1 MPGVSLIALLLASA
15 QAGHAHVHG
24 HGNAA
29 IAVSRD
35 GQVEAEFVFPGDTL
49 YGFERE
55 PQTDAEVETVR
66 AAHERL
72 NNPAALLRFN
82 PQAGCSAIGSRT
94 GGGGDAGAHSHHDI
108 TITVRFQ
115 CERPERIT
123 AVGTEIFA
131 LFPRIEE
138 IDGVLV
144 TDTDQT
150 SFVWTPSQTD
160 YRLR

>member
-1 MPGVSLIALLLASA
+1 MPGVSLIALILASA

-24 HGNAA
+24 QGSAA

-35 GQVEAEFVFPGDTL
+35 GQVEAEFVFPGDTV

-55 PQTDAEVETVR
+55 PRTDAEMETVH

-72 NNPAALLRFN
+72 SDPAALLRFN
-82 PQAGCSAIGSRT
+82 PQAGCVAIESRI
-94 GGGGDAGAHSHHDI
+94 GGGGDAGTHGHHDI
-108 TITVRFQ
+108 TITVRFR
-115 CERPERIT
+115 CEHPDRI
-123 AVGTEIFA
+123 AVVGTELFA

-150 SFVWTPSQTD
+150 SFVWTPNQTD
-160 YRLR
+160 DRLR

>member
-1 MPGVSLIALLLASA
+1 MPGVSLVALILAAA

-24 HGNAA
+24 QGNAA
-29 IAVSRD
+29 IAVSAD
-35 GQVEAEFVFPGDTL
+35 GSGEAEFVFPADTL

-55 PQTDAEVETVR
+55 PQTDAEVEAVS

-72 NNPAALLRFN
+72 SDAAALLRFN
-82 PQAGCSAIGSRT
+82 PQAGCTAMGSVV
-94 GGGGDAGAHSHHDI
+94 GSDGAAHSHHDI

-123 AVGTEIFA
+123 AVGTGLFA

-144 TDTDQT
+144 TSTGQT
-150 SFVWTPSQTD
+150 SFVWTQNQTD

>member
-1 MPGVSLIALLLASA
+1 MPGVSLFALILASA

-24 HGNAA
+24 QGNAA
-29 IAVSRD
+29 IAVSAD
-35 GQVEAEFVFPGDTL
+35 GSVEAEFVFPGDTL

-55 PQTDAEVETVR
+55 AQTDAEVEAVR

-72 NNPAALLRFN
+72 SDPAALLRFN
-82 PQAGCSAIGSRT
+82 PQAGCAAIESGVESE
-94 GGGGDAGAHSHHDI
+94 AGAHSHHDI
-108 TITVRFQ
+108 TITARFQ
-115 CERPERIT
+115 CERPERTT
-123 AVGTEIFA
+123 AVGTELFA

-138 IDGVLV
+138 IEGVLV

-150 SFVWTPSQTD
+150 SFVWTQNQTD

>member
-1 MPGVSLIALLLASA
+1 MPGVSLFVLILVAA

-29 IAVSRD
+29 IAVSAD
-35 GQVEAEFVFPGDTL
+35 GSGEAEFVFPADTL

-55 PQTDAEVETVR
+55 PQTDAEVEAVS

-72 NNPAALLRFN
+72 SDPAALLRFN
-82 PQAGCSAIGSRT
+82 PQAGCTAIESRIGGS
-94 GGGGDAGAHSHHDI
+94 GDAAAHSHHDI

-115 CERPERIT
+115 CERPERMT
-123 AVGTEIFA
+123 AVGTELFA

-144 TDTDQT
+144 TDTNQT
-150 SFVWTPSQTD
+150 SFVWTPNQTD
-160 YRLR
+160 YRPR